1 LVPIATFL
9 AGSLLTLLL
18 PVALLIALVVWYWW
32 VSVRVP
38 NTAERSEPGTAPST
52 ANPAPF
58 ASTPA
63 ASNAAPAAANPAP
76 AASNPAPRAPS
87 ETSPPAQEV

>member
-38 NTAERSEPGTAPST
+38 NTADRSETGTAPVAANQVPAAANSAAAA
-52 ANPAPF
+52 ANP
-58 ASTPA
+58 S
-63 ASNAAPAAANPAP
+63 PAAANPAP
-76 AASNPAPRAPS
+76 RAPS
-87 ETSPPAQEV
+87 KTSPPAQEV

>member
-38 NTAERSEPGTAPST
+38 NTADRSETGTAT
-52 ANPAPF
+52 
-58 ASTPA
+58 
-63 ASNAAPAAANPAP
+63 AAA
-76 AASNPAPRAPS
+76 NPAPRAPS
-87 ETSPPAQEV
+87 ETSPPAHEV